1 MGAATEIELISGLK
15 LSSSKATVANLSGE
29 LLPLSAR
36 AVCSVLSCCDAI
48 RSIGEYL
55 PLAVGNV
62 AWKSEGFY
70 PTGEDS
76 MRK

>member
-15 LSSSKATVANLSGE
+15 LLSSKATVANLSSE
-29 LLPLSAR
+29 LLSSSSR
-36 AVCSVLSCCDAI
+36 VVCSVLLSCCAI

-62 AWKSEGFY
+62 AWKLEGFY